1 MSSSAC
7 TTASS
12 VRFAFLVRSALAATA
27 LLLGAAGSLRAQRR
41 LTLDVLPPAGPS
53 GAGAPIV
60 TTTNLFGDAEMRDLV
75 RSGFPASLRFR
86 LELWRVG
93 GLFNDLESQQEWELI
108 VQYDPSAQR
117 YRVVR
122 RQRGRVEDLGSFAT
136 LATAQA
142 MLERPLRAGLL
153 PERDGVRYYYTLTLD
168 IVALSVSDMDELER
182 WLRGTRGGT
191 AVSALGSGVRTLMLR
206 MLGGE
211 KRHYDG
217 RSPTFV
223 AEK

>member
-1 MSSSAC
+1 M
-7 TTASS
+7 
-12 VRFAFLVRSALAATA
+12 RRP
-27 LLLGAAGSLRAQRR
+27 LGAALFAFALLIGRGEPLLAQRR
-41 LTLDVLPPAGPS
+41 VALEVIPPAGA
-53 GAGAPIV
+53 GGAPTV
-60 TTTNLFGDAEMRDLV
+60 TTTNLFGDADMRDLV

-86 LELWRVG
+86 LELWRAG

-136 LATAQA
+136 LSTAQA

-153 PERDGVRYYYTLTLD
+153 PERDGARYYYILVLD
-168 IVALSVSDMDELER
+168 VEALSVSDMAQLER
-182 WLRGTRGGT
+182 WLRGVRGGT
-191 AVSALGSGVRTLMLR
+191 AASALGSGMRTLMLR

-211 KRHYDG
+211 KQHYNG
-217 RSPTFV
+217 RSPTFI

>member
-1 MSSSAC
+1 VLLA
-7 TTASS
+7 
-12 VRFAFLVRSALAATA
+12 LV
-27 LLLGAAGSLRAQRR
+27 LLIARGVPLHAQRR
-41 LTLDVLPPAGPS
+41 VTLDVIPPAGA
-53 GAGAPIV
+53 GGAPTV
-60 TTTNLFGDAEMRDLV
+60 TTTNLFGDPDMRDLL

-86 LELWRVG
+86 LELWRSG
-93 GLFNDLESQQEWELI
+93 GLFNNLESQQEWELI

-136 LATAQA
+136 LSTAQA

-153 PERDGVRYYYTLTLD
+153 PERDGARYYYALVLD
-168 IVALSVSDMDELER
+168 VEALSVSDMAQLER
-182 WLRGTRGGT
+182 WLRGVRGGT
-191 AVSALGSGVRTLMLR
+191 AASALGSGVRTLMLR

-211 KRHYDG
+211 KQHYNG